1 MSRPRHGQNPDV
13 AAARKALA
21 SGRLSQSRKTASR
34 IEPAASVLRC
44 TVNEAARYLGLSAS
58 TIRRRIAAGA
68 LKADREVRPQGS
80 LWLVHLPDTPS
91 DVRKKNV
98 APEDAPQEV
107 WDEIHADMDAYIEEW
122 KDDYR
127 AFIKERDGGT
137 DRIEA
142 KTLEPPPK
150 RAT

>member
-44 TVNEAARYLGLSAS
+44 TVDEAARYLGLSAS

-68 LKADREVRPQGS
+68 LQADREVRPQGS
-80 LWLVHLPDTPS
+80 RWLVHLPDTPS